1 MSMSPVDCIVIGG
14 GAIGLA
20 IGRRMAL
27 AGIETLVL
35 EREAIPGSN
44 TSSRNSEVIHSGI
57 YYPPGGLKA
66 RLCVQGR
73 EQLYR
78 YCAERGI
85 PHQRCGKLIVATAT
99 EEQATLRRYLETAAS
114 NGVTDLVEL
123 TAAEVATLEPEVSC
137 AAALSSPSTGIFD
150 SHSYMSALI
159 GDLER
164 DGGTLACRA
173 EVQRG
178 RLRRGRHH
186 LEVKQDGVEMEF
198 RARLVVNAAGLQAQQ
213 VAARFEGLDP
223 RLVPPRFLAKG
234 HYFSLRGHAP
244 FRRLVYPVA
253 NDAGLGIH
261 ATVDLAGAVRF
272 GPDVEW
278 VDAVDYRVDE
288 SRRDAFAQSIRR
300 YYPGLDAG
308 RLEPAYTGVRP
319 KIAGPGE
326 RAADFMIQGPAAHG
340 WEGLINLYGIESPG
354 LTASLAI
361 ADEVVEILGIEPK
374 HV

>member
-1 MSMSPVDCIVIGG
+1 MHAVDCIVIGG

-35 EREAIPGSN
+35 EREAIPGSHA
-44 TSSRNSEVIHSGI
+44 SSRNSEVIHSGI
-57 YYPPGGLKA
+57 YYPPGSIKA

-85 PHQRCGKLIVATAT
+85 AQQRCGKLIVATAT
-99 EEQATLRRYLETAAS
+99 EERATLRRYLETAAS

-123 TAAEVATLEPEVSC
+123 TAAEAATLEPELRCV
-137 AAALSSPSTGIFD
+137 AALLAPSTGIFD
-150 SHSYMSALI
+150 SHSYLSALI

-164 DGGTLACRA
+164 DGGTLACRT
-173 EVQRG
+173 EVQRA
-178 RLRRGRHH
+178 RLRRGRHR
-186 LEVKQDGVEMEF
+186 LEVTQDGAEMELE
-198 RARLVVNAAGLQAQQ
+198 ARLVVNAAGLEAQQ
-213 VAARFEGLDP
+213 VAARFEGLDQQ
-223 RLVPPRFLAKG
+223 LVPPRFLAKG

-288 SRRDAFAQSIRR
+288 SRREAFAQSIRR
-300 YYPGLDAG
+300 YYPGLDAE
-308 RLEPAYTGVRP
+308 RLEPAYTGIRP
-319 KIAGPGE
+319 KVAGPGE
-326 RAADFMIQGPAAHG
+326 RAADFMIQGPVAHG
-340 WEGLINLYGIESPG
+340 WEGLVNLYGIESPG

-361 ADEVVEILGIEPK
+361 ADEVVEILGLDSR